1 MKSDFT
7 DFDITLRDGRAVHIR
22 AMRPADEAE
31 ILQAF
36 DRLSPDARYM
46 RFMRTVRE
54 PNLERLRKTL
64 ASFPA
69 CGLGIVATVPAAD
82 GIDIVGTAIFVLGS
96 DPSTCEFA
104 ITIAAD
110 YGGAGLGRT
119 LLTALIDAA
128 KRRGLEG
135 DGGLRAGGE
144 QADAGARRPRR
155 VQRRDRPR
163 GPFHSP
169 LPSASLASFLRAL
182 RAGDASD
189 QEAAGRASSVAFAC
203 IAW

>member
-1 MKSDFT
+1 MKSGFT
-7 DFDITLRDGRAVHIR
+7 AVDVTLRDGRAVHIR

-36 DRLSPDARYM
+36 DRLSQDARYM

-54 PNLERLRKTL
+54 VNTERLRKTL

-69 CGLGIVATVPAAD
+69 SGLGLVATVPATD

-96 DPSTCEFA
+96 DPATCEFA

-119 LLTALIDAA
+119 ILTALIDAA
-128 KRRGLEG
+128 KQRGLQEMEG
-135 DGGLRAGGE
+135 FVLAANKPMLRLA
-144 QADAGARRPRR
+144 ARVGFSVSVDPD
-155 VQRRDRPR
+155 DRSIR
-163 GPFHSP
+163 ICR
-169 LPSASLASFLRAL
+169 LRL
-182 RAGDASD
+182 
-189 QEAAGRASSVAFAC
+189 
-203 IAW
+203 